1 MRKRRRTIDEGP
13 TDEPTPTV
21 QPRERPEQLDDDG
34 DRLVP
39 LSNVGGAAPSPHGHD
54 SGGDLPG
61 NEDDLSNLA
70 EPEPPDSPE
79 VGAGHGRAGE
89 DAAPRG
95 RRR

>member
-1 MRKRRRTIDEGP
+1 VPTRRPPTDDE
-13 TDEPTPTV
+13 DEPTVTA
-21 QPRERPEQLDDDG
+21 QPRDRPEELDDDG

-39 LSNVGGAAPSPHGHD
+39 LSNVGGAAPSERGRD

-61 NEDDLSNLA
+61 SDDDLSSLA

-79 VGAGHGRAGE
+79 VGAVHVRSGE

>member
-1 MRKRRRTIDEGP
+1 MPKRRIPIDDL
-13 TDEPTPTV
+13 DEPTPTA
-21 QPRERPEQLDDDG
+21 QPRDRPAALDGDD

-61 NEDDLSNLA
+61 FEDDLSNLA

-79 VGAGHGRAGE
+79 VGAVHVRSGE
-89 DAAPRG
+89 DAAPRS
-95 RRR
+95 RRE